1 MQVVLPPDSGPVE
14 VIDRQGM
21 QRPVRYELC
30 PVVHVQQLLPSL
42 HPPPSCYQANE
53 NRMGRRSA
61 IPQPSFLSF
70 VC

>member
-42 HPPPSCYQANE
+42 HPPPSCYIKQTKIEWDVDLLYLNL
-53 NRMGRRSA
+53 R
-61 IPQPSFLSF
+61 F
-70 VC
+70 

>member
-30 PVVHVQQLLPSL
+30 PVIHVQQLLPSL
-42 HPPPSCYQANE
+42 DPSSCYQAAKIE
-53 NRMGRRSA
+53 WGFDLLYLILR
-61 IPQPSFLSF
+61 F
-70 VC
+70 